1 MRLSSRGRAL
11 GYAADSA
18 PTESAAMPGNAKQ
31 VLILGFGAMGQ
42 AFEAMLSPR
51 HDVLVWDRDLQTQQ
65 ETQPLETAAPGRD
78 VVVFALPTD
87 PHEELAGRL
96 ASCLDEGAVCFSIA
110 KGLDA
115 RGRSPAQIFE
125 HHFGT
130 RLGWALM
137 CGPMLARELRAG
149 LAGFAMVAS
158 RRPEAIA
165 TVRSLFVDTGLR
177 LEGLDDVHG
186 AAWASILK
194 NVYVPLVG
202 AADGLELGDN
212 LRGFLIAEATNE
224 LGRIVEHLG
233 GRRETAWTCAG
244 LADLV
249 ASATGASSHHRRL
262 GADLA
267 CGRMPAHAAFGPNI
281 RSEGLHTVAMV
292 RAHDVLDWRRFELF
306 ALVCRFLDEPECLQ
320 QALADYLRRRFA

>member
-1 MRLSSRGRAL
+1 
-11 GYAADSA
+11 
-18 PTESAAMPGNAKQ
+18 MPDNRKQ
-31 VLILGFGAMGQ
+31 VLILGHGAMGQ
-42 AFEAMLSPR
+42 TFEAMLSPR
-51 HDVLVWDRDLQTQQ
+51 HDVLVWDRDLQTQE
-65 ETQPLETAAPGRD
+65 ETQPLETAAHGLE

-96 ASCLDEGAVCFSIA
+96 APHLADDVVCFSIA

-125 HHFGT
+125 RHFGS
-130 RLGWALM
+130 RVGWALM

-149 LAGFAMVAS
+149 QAGFAMVAGA
-158 RRPEAIA
+158 RPEAIA
-165 TVRSLFVDTGLR
+165 TIRALFTGTPLH
-177 LEGLDDVHG
+177 LDALDDPHG

-202 AADGLELGDN
+202 AAEGLELGDN
-212 LRGFLIAEATNE
+212 LRGFLIAEAARE

-233 GRRETAWTCAG
+233 GRRDTALSCAG

-267 CGRMPAHAAFGPNI
+267 CGRMAAHAAFGPNI

-292 RAHDVLDWRRFELF
+292 RRHAVFEWERFALF
-306 ALVCRFLDEPECLQ
+306 ALVCRFLDEPSTLQ
-320 QALADYLRRRFA
+320 AALDDYLARRFA

>member
-1 MRLSSRGRAL
+1 
-11 GYAADSA
+11 
-18 PTESAAMPGNAKQ
+18 MPGNRKQ
-31 VLILGFGAMGQ
+31 VLILGHGAMGQ
-42 AFEAMLSPR
+42 TFEAMLSPR
-51 HDVLVWDRDLQTQQ
+51 HDVLVWDRDLATGE
-65 ETQPLETAAPGRD
+65 ETQPLETAVSGRE
-78 VVVFALPTD
+78 VLVFALPTD

-96 ASCLDEGAVCFSIA
+96 APHLGADQVCFSIA

-125 HHFGT
+125 RHFGART
-130 RLGWALM
+130 AWALV

-149 LAGFAMVAS
+149 QAGFGMVAGH
-158 RRPEAIA
+158 RPEAIA
-165 TVRSLFVDTGLR
+165 TIRAMFADTPLH
-177 LEGLDDVHG
+177 LDGLDDPHG

-194 NVYVPLVG
+194 NVYVPLIG
-202 AADGLELGDN
+202 AVEALELGDN
-212 LRGFLIAEATNE
+212 VRGFLIAEAAQE

-244 LADLV
+244 LADLM

-292 RAHDVLDWRRFELF
+292 RAHGVFDWERFELF
-306 ALVCRFLDEPECLQ
+306 ALVCRFLDTPAGLPES
-320 QALADYLRRRFA
+320 LAAYIGRRFG